1 MLLDQ
6 VFGRLIT
13 AGYLQVVDANGKT
26 RRYEGAEDGP
36 HLTIRL
42 HDRRLHTRVF
52 LNPELAVGE
61 AYMNGT
67 LTVEDGSIYDF
78 LVLAAMNIERAGGT
92 LHPFA
97 NFVKGIDKR
106 LRRFYQR
113 NSQLW
118 ARKNVAHHYDLSGEL
133 YDLFLD
139 EDRQYSCAYFP
150 TGDEDLETAQKLKK
164 QHIAAKLLLE
174 PGQKVLDIGCGWGGM
189 GLYLAGE
196 CDADVKGVTLSEE
209 QLKRARA
216 RAEAAGLSDKA
227 KFDLQDYRKV
237 EGRFDRIVSVGM
249 FEHVGVGYYR
259 TYFRKIREL
268 LTDDGVALVH
278 TIGRFDPP
286 GTTNPWIRKY
296 IFPGGYIPAL
306 SEVMKAIE
314 LEGLWVTDVEVL
326 RLHYAMTLRHWRN
339 RFDSNREKAA
349 EIYDETFCRMWEFYL
364 AGSEISFRFLGNNNF
379 QIQLARKQDA
389 VPLTRDYITDWE
401 RSANRVAGTGA
412 TNENVETEKE
422 NAATKKGVKT

>member
-6 VFGRLIT
+6 VFGRLMT
-13 AGYLQVVDANGKT
+13 AGSLKVIDANGKS
-26 RRYEGAEDGP
+26 RLYEGAEDGP

-52 LNPELAVGE
+52 LNPELVVGE

-78 LVLAAMNIERAGGT
+78 LALAAMNIERAGGS

-97 NFVKGIDKR
+97 NFVKSVDKR

-196 CDADVKGVTLSEE
+196 CGADVKGVTLSEE

-216 RAEAAGLSDKA
+216 RAETAGLAEKA
-227 KFDLQDYRKV
+227 RFDLQDYRKV
-237 EGRFDRIVSVGM
+237 DGRFDRIVSVGM

-259 TYFRKIREL
+259 TYFRKIRDL

-314 LEGLWVTDVEVL
+314 MEGLWVTDVEVL
-326 RLHYAMTLRHWRN
+326 RLHYAMTLRHWRD
-339 RFDSNREKAA
+339 RFAENREKAA
-349 EIYDETFCRMWEFYL
+349 KIYDETFCRMWEFYL
-364 AGSEISFRFLGNNNF
+364 AGSEISFRYLGNNNF

-401 RSANRVAGTGA
+401 RSANRVAGSGA
-412 TNENVETEKE
+412 TNENIQSEKP
-422 NAATKKGVKT
+422 ASPKKKGA